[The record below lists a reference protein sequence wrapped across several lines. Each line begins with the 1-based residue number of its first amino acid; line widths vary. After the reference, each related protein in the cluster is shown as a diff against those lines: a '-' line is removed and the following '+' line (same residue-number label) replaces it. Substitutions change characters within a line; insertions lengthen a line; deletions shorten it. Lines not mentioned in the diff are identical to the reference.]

1 MRGIVTIG
9 GILALLLLMGL
20 SAMGDDSESAAN
32 GEDPW
37 AAIDAN
43 LIASKVEVKDI
54 SGKYADLTQ
63 GVYAEIDGNATT
75 PYPYQE
81 DGIYIWTIE
90 QHGSSLLGTI
100 EGSEGDTYKLIGSTA
115 MDEVMLVYYGPETD
129 DGTNLTLEVEGV
141 LDGEILESGEIVLN
155 GIGYEY
161 TIDPEDTDNYTFSD
175 YFAETTVLT
184 PIEE

>member
-1 MRGIVTIG
+1 LT
-9 GILALLLLMGL
+9 LLLLTGL

-37 AAIDAN
+37 AALDTD
-43 LIASKVEVKDI
+43 LISSKVDVKDI

-63 GVYAEIDGNATT
+63 GVAVEVEGNVTT

-90 QHGSSLLGTI
+90 QHGSLLLGTI
-100 EGSEGDTYKLIGSTA
+100 EGSEGDSYRVIGSTA
-115 MDEVMLVYYGPETD
+115 MDEVSIVYYGPETD
-129 DGTNLTLEVEGV
+129 DGTNLTIEGF

-161 TIDPEDTDNYTFSD
+161 TMDPEDADNYTFSD
-175 YFAETTVLT
+175 YYAETTVLT

>member
-1 MRGIVTIG
+1 MRGIVTLG
-9 GILALLLLMGL
+9 GILTLLLLAGL
-20 SAMGDDSESAAN
+20 SAMGEELENATD

-37 AAIDAN
+37 TAIDAN

-54 SGKYADLTQ
+54 SGKYADITQ
-63 GVYAEIDGNATT
+63 GVYAEIDGNDTM

-81 DGIYIWTIE
+81 DGLFIWTIE
-90 QHGSSLLGTI
+90 QHGSALLGTI
-100 EGSEGDTYKLIGSTA
+100 ESTEGYIYKLIGATS

-129 DGTNLTLEVEGV
+129 DETNLTVEVEGL

-161 TIDPEDTDNYTFSD
+161 TIDPENADNYTFND

>member
-1 MRGIVTIG
+1 MRRILTLG
-9 GILALLLLMGL
+9 GILTILLLTGL
-20 SAMGDDSESAAN
+20 SAMGDDSENATN
-32 GEDPW
+32 GDDPW
-37 AAIDAN
+37 AAMDAN

-63 GVYAEIDGNATT
+63 GVYAEIDGNDTT
-75 PYPYQE
+75 PNPYQE

-90 QHGSSLLGTI
+90 QHGSLLQGTI
-100 EGSEGDTYKLIGSTA
+100 EGSEGDTYKVIGSTT
-115 MDEVMLVYYGPETD
+115 MDEVMIVYYGPETD
-129 DGTNLTLEVEGV
+129 EGMSLTIEGL
-141 LDGEILESGEIVLN
+141 LDGEILDSGEIVLN

-161 TIDPEDTDNYTFSD
+161 TIDPEDADNYTFSD